1 MVVEK
6 ASGRDSPLR
15 QGAGKSSWIL
25 PISLQ
30 RRWRLI
36 VCFEEKRSVPRFFP
50 SRDFIGEGAVS
61 EVGPGGLTIGGR
73 GQGLGRAPWW

>member
-25 PISLQ
+25 PISL
-30 RRWRLI
+30 RRWRQLA
-36 VCFEEKRSVPRFFP
+36 VCFKEK
-50 SRDFIGEGAVS
+50 
-61 EVGPGGLTIGGR
+61 
-73 GQGLGRAPWW
+73 

>member
-6 ASGRDSPLR
+6 AFGRDSPLQ

-30 RRWRLI
+30 
-36 VCFEEKRSVPRFFP
+36 
-50 SRDFIGEGAVS
+50 
-61 EVGPGGLTIGGR
+61 
-73 GQGLGRAPWW
+73 